1 MPHSFPTRRSSVLL
15 VATCLADLAERRG
28 RKPLASFSFRAQQP
42 LFDGSLFTACG
53 ATKGY
58 GVELWATNAAGRVT
72 MTAQAAFAQ
81 DGCAEG
87 RVEET
92 GAAALRPSAAHA
104 SATSARGANAPVPP
118 RQDATIGR
126 AT

>member
-53 ATKGY
+53 ATKGN

-81 DGCAEG
+81 DGCPQG

-92 GAAALRPSAAHA
+92 GSAALRPSDVNPHA
-104 SATSARGANAPVPP
+104 TTTRRANAPGCPNH
-118 RQDATIGR
+118 AN
-126 AT
+126 